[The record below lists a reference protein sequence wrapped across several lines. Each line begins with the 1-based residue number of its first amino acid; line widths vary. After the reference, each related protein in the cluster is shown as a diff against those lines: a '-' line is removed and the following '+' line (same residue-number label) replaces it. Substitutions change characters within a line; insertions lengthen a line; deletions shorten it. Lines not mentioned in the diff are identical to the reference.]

1 MTQVTETNAEGL
13 RRSFKIV
20 VPATDME
27 ARISA
32 ELKDAGKKVRLPGF
46 RPGKVPVSILKRR
59 YGPQITGKVLEE
71 AVQETVQQTL
81 TDRGLRPAIQPK
93 PEITSYEDGKDLE
106 YTFDLEVLPEIGA
119 IDIDDLE
126 LTRPTSDV
134 TDEVVQQGLERLA
147 AQRKS
152 YKAPSR
158 ARAAKAEDR
167 VTLAFTGKL
176 DGEERAEMSSENQQL
191 VLGSNQFIPGFE
203 DQIVGAK
210 KGEKRAVTVT
220 FPDDY
225 PSEEH
230 RGKEA
235 AFDVEVLDIEGPVE
249 TKVDDQMAKDMGLDD
264 LDVLRNAIRERTE
277 AEYGQA
283 SRMKVKRELL
293 DKLADRFSF
302 DVPSGMVDAEFD
314 TIWPQVEEA
323 LKHAR
328 EHADDP
334 DHEHEHD
341 PDLDR
346 PEDELKAEYRQIA
359 ERRVRLG
366 LLLSEIG
373 QRNNIQVTQEEL
385 NRGLIAEAR
394 RYPGQEQQVI
404 DFFQKNPQAIDSVR
418 APLFEDKVVD
428 YIIDLAKVTDETVTP
443 EELLADPD
451 EEPAKEEKAKK
462 APAKKPAAKKAA
474 AKTSAAS
481 KTATK
486 KPAAKKATTAKAA
499 STKAAAK
506 TAQAEDGDD
515 KPAAAKARK
524 PAAKKPAAKKAPAKK
539 PAAKSAAA
547 KSEAAKS
554 EDESADGGT

>member
-1 MTQVTETNAEGL
+1 M
-13 RRSFKIV
+13 
-20 VPATDME
+20 
-27 ARISA
+27 
-32 ELKDAGKKVRLPGF
+32 
-46 RPGKVPVSILKRR
+46 
-59 YGPQITGKVLEE
+59 
-71 AVQETVQQTL
+71 
-81 TDRGLRPAIQPK
+81 
-93 PEITSYEDGKDLE
+93 
-106 YTFDLEVLPEIGA
+106 
-119 IDIDDLE
+119 
-126 LTRPTSDV
+126 
-134 TDEVVQQGLERLA
+134 
-147 AQRKS
+147 
-152 YKAPSR
+152 
-158 ARAAKAEDR
+158 
-167 VTLAFTGKL
+167 
-176 DGEERAEMSSENQQL
+176 
-191 VLGSNQFIPGFE
+191 
-203 DQIVGAK
+203 
-210 KGEKRAVTVT
+210 T

-334 DHEHEHD
+334 DHEHD

-404 DFFQKNPQAIDSVR
+404 DFFQKNPQAIDSIR

-428 YIIDLAKVTDETVTP
+428 YIVDLAKVTDEPVTP

-451 EEPAKEEKAKK
+451 EEPPRRLPPRRLPPRRLPKRQPPRARRPPRSPPRKRRQRPRLRQPRLLRPRLPPKR
-462 APAKKPAAKKAA
+462 PRPRM
-474 AKTSAAS
+474 
-481 KTATK
+481 ATK
-486 KPAAKKATTAKAA
+486 SRQRPRQAKPPPRSLPQRKHRRRNQRPRPPPRSLRQPNPRTNRPTAGRERFLPLAKRPRGP
-499 STKAAAK
+499 SC
-506 TAQAEDGDD
+506 
-515 KPAAAKARK
+515 
-524 PAAKKPAAKKAPAKK
+524 
-539 PAAKSAAA
+539 
-547 KSEAAKS
+547 
-554 EDESADGGT
+554 

>member
-1 MTQVTETNAEGL
+1 MTQVTETNADGL

-126 LTRPTSDV
+126 LTRPTSEV

-191 VLGSNQFIPGFE
+191 VLGSKQFIPGFE

-334 DHEHEHD
+334 DHEHD

-428 YIIDLAKVTDETVTP
+428 YIVDLAKVTDEPVTP

-451 EEPAKEEKAKK
+451 EEPAKEEKPKK
-462 APAKKPAAKKAA
+462 APAKKPAAKKTA
-474 AKTSAAS
+474 AKTSAKTAAAS
-481 KTATK
+481 KTAAK

-499 STKAAAK
+499 AK
-506 TAQAEDGDD
+506 TAEAVDGDE
-515 KPAAAKARK
+515 KPAAAKAGK
-524 PAAKKPAAKKAPAKK
+524 AAAKKPAAKKAPAKK
-539 PAAKSAAA
+539 PTTKAAAA
-547 KSEAAKS
+547 KSPAAKS
-554 EDESADGGT
+554 GDESVDGGA

>member
-119 IDIDDLE
+119 IEIDDLE
-126 LTRPTSDV
+126 LTRPTSEV
-134 TDEVVQQGLERLA
+134 TDEVVQEGLERLA

-167 VTLAFTGKL
+167 VTLAFKGKL

-235 AFDVEVLDIEGPVE
+235 AFDVEVLEIEGPVE

-283 SRMKVKRELL
+283 SRLKVKRELL

-314 TIWPQVEEA
+314 TIWPQVEQA

-328 EHADDP
+328 EHEDDP
-334 DHEHEHD
+334 DHEHD

-428 YIIDLAKVTDETVTP
+428 FIIDLSKVTDETVTP

-451 EEPAKEEKAKK
+451 EEPAKEQEAEK
-462 APAKKPAAKKAA
+462 APAKKPAAKK
-474 AKTSAAS
+474 TSAAG
-481 KTATK
+481 KTAAK
-486 KPAAKKATTAKAA
+486 KPAAKKPVAKKAA
-499 STKAAAK
+499 SAQATSTKAAATK
-506 TAQAEDGDD
+506 TAAKEASAAEGDE
-515 KPAAAKARK
+515 KPTAAKARK

-539 PAAKSAAA
+539 PAAKAAA
-547 KSEAAKS
+547 KSA
-554 EDESADGGT
+554 DESADGEA

>member
-334 DHEHEHD
+334 DHKHEHD

-451 EEPAKEEKAKK
+451 EEPAKEEKPKK

-481 KTATK
+481 KTAAK

-499 STKAAAK
+499 STKAAAAK
-506 TAQAEDGDD
+506 AAEDGDE

-524 PAAKKPAAKKAPAKK
+524 PAAKKPAAKKAPAKN

-547 KSEAAKS
+547 KSEPAKP
-554 EDESADGGT
+554 EDESAGGGA

>member
-334 DHEHEHD
+334 DHKHEHD

-451 EEPAKEEKAKK
+451 EEPAKEEKPKK

-481 KTATK
+481 KTAAK

-499 STKAAAK
+499 STKAAAAK
-506 TAQAEDGDD
+506 AAEDGDE

-547 KSEAAKS
+547 KSEPAKP
-554 EDESADGGT
+554 EDESAGGGA

>member
-210 KGEKRAVTVT
+210 KGEKRAVSVT

-451 EEPAKEEKAKK
+451 EEPAKEEKPKK

-481 KTATK
+481 KTAAK

-506 TAQAEDGDD
+506 TAQTEDADD
-515 KPAAAKARK
+515 KPAEAKARK

-554 EDESADGGT
+554 EDESADGGA